1 MGIKVRS
8 ADETDVGKDAALSDW
23 GKKLRLNRILGRHTR
38 KPLVVAFDHALPL
51 GPIRGTLNPAA
62 QVEAFADAGVDGVL
76 LTPGMARLCA
86 QSLLHPNAPSLIMR
100 LDWSSLWTSFG
111 DAGKLRSE
119 MLATPEQAL
128 ISGADGV
135 LTYLLIGT
143 GDVEFEA
150 REIARNSEL
159 ARECE
164 RLGMPLIIESLAR
177 GKAAPDPTSPE
188 TLMLHTRIA
197 AELGADLIKTESTD
211 DPRSM
216 AEVVKACPLPV
227 MILGGARQRNDDD
240 ALEQLRGIVKAG
252 AAGAFIGRNVFQAP
266 DVRDFLDQ
274 ACAVLGEE
282 VEENVET

>member
-1 MGIKVRS
+1 M
-8 ADETDVGKDAALSDW
+8 SDW

-38 KPLVVAFDHALPL
+38 KPLVVAFDHGLPL
-51 GPIRGTLNPAA
+51 GPIPGTLNPAA

-177 GKAAPDPTSPE
+177 GKATPDPTAPE